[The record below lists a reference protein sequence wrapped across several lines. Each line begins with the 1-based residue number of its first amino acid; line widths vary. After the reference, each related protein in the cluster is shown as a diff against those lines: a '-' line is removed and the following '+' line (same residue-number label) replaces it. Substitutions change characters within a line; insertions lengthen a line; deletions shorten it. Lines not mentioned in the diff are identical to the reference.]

1 MRLAFSREHAEL
13 ILEEKKI
20 QTTRIRDQY
29 SKYQKG
35 DVVEF
40 GYWEEKRFIS
50 KGKLKVV
57 SCKRK
62 QLKDFTNSDAVRE
75 GFKSLGDFVE
85 NGWNSVY
92 ETKWKPELR
101 IFVIQFELNQQQTLN
116 F

>member
-1 MRLAFSREHAEL
+1 
-13 ILEEKKI
+13 
-20 QTTRIRDQY
+20 
-29 SKYQKG
+29 
-35 DVVEF
+35 VEF

-62 QLKDFTNSDAVRE
+62 QLKEFTDSDAVRE
-75 GFKSLGDFVE
+75 GFKSLGDFME

-101 IFVIQFELNQQQTLN
+101 VFVIQFELNQQQTFN